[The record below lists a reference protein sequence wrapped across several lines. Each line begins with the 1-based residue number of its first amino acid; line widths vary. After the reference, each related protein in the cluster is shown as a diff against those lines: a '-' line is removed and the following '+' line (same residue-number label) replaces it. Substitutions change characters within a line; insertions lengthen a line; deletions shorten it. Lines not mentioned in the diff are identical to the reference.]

1 MEVIKMKIFL
11 AGSTG
16 RVATEV
22 LKLLSAQGK
31 KVIAGARRPA
41 AVEKRPHVTAVK
53 LDLHAP
59 VDKLAELVAGV
70 DAIIFTAGSRGKDLL
85 QTDAYG
91 AVKLMQAAQLA
102 GVKRFVMLSA
112 LYSLMTTKWPASLTD
127 YYIAKFFA
135 DNYLVN
141 QTDLDYTIIQPGS
154 LVSEPSTGLVAKKET
169 LGAIPIGN
177 VAAVLVAVV
186 DKGQTYGQAI
196 PVIAGDQP
204 IAEIF

>member
-1 MEVIKMKIFL
+1 M
-11 AGSTG
+11 
-16 RVATEV
+16 ATEV
-22 LKLLSAQGK
+22 LKLLSAQEK
-31 KVIAGARRPA
+31 EVIAGARRPA
-41 AVEKRPHVTAVK
+41 AVEKLPHVTAVK

-70 DAIIFTAGSRGKDLL
+70 DAIIFTAGSRGKD
-85 QTDAYG
+85 DAYG
-91 AVKLMQAAQLA
+91 AVKLMQAAQLV

-112 LYSLMTTKWPASLTD
+112 LYSLTPTKWPASLTD

-141 QTDLDYTIIQPGS
+141 QTDLDYTIVQPGS
-154 LVSEPSTGLVAKKET
+154 LVEDQPTGLVAKKEA
-169 LGAIPIGN
+169 LGAIPIGD

-186 DKGQTYGQAI
+186 DKVQTYGQAI

-204 IAEIF
+204 IAAIF

>member
-1 MEVIKMKIFL
+1 MKIFL

-16 RVATEV
+16 RVATEA

-31 KVIAGARRPA
+31 EVIAGARRPA
-41 AVEKRPHVTAVK
+41 AVEKLPHVTAVK

-91 AVKLMQAAQLA
+91 AVKLMQATQLA
-102 GVKRFVMLSA
+102 GVRRFVMLSA
-112 LYSLMTTKWPASLTD
+112 LYSLTPAKWPASLTD

-141 QTDLDYTIIQPGS
+141 QTDLDYTIVQPGS
-154 LVSEPSTGLVAKKET
+154 LVEDQPTGLVAKKEA
-169 LGAIPIGN
+169 LGAIPIGD

-186 DKGQTYGQAI
+186 DKVQTYGQAI

>member
-1 MEVIKMKIFL
+1 MKIFL

-41 AVEKRPHVTAVK
+41 AVEKLPHVTAVK

-112 LYSLMTTKWPASLTD
+112 LYSLTSTKWPASLTD

-141 QTDLDYTIIQPGS
+141 QTDLDYTIVQPGS
-154 LVSEPSTGLVAKKET
+154 LVAKKEA
-169 LGAIPIGN
+169 LGAIPIGD

-186 DKGQTYGQAI
+186 DKVQTYGQAI

-204 IAEIF
+204 IAAIF